1 MGGGVYG
8 GGGVYRRGGVYGGGG
23 DLGASPNRTP
33 GAAWAPGWPPWAPRG
48 ADMRSLCPKRPQ
60 QLLKYMASEKGLY
73 SNTRE
78 RTEGRD
84 NRRESQVQRMR
95 GQGRR

>member
-1 MGGGVYG
+1 
-8 GGGVYRRGGVYGGGG
+8 
-23 DLGASPNRTP
+23 
-33 GAAWAPGWPPWAPRG
+33 
-48 ADMRSLCPKRPQ
+48 MRSLCPKRPQ